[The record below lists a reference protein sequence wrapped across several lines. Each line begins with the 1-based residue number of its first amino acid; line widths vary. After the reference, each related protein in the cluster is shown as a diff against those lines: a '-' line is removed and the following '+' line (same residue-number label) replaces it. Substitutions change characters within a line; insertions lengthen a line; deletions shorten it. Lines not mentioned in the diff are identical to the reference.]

1 MMHICLFCYHLE
13 KEALLLA
20 QSTNEKLVLA
30 TEQERESTQILAEQI
45 STLQVSLQ
53 QQTRKCTEKDEEI
66 KGLRY
71 QLTTNDEHF
80 KFRNDELLKELRQTR
95 GQLGTIK
102 FLSNLL
108 LLL

>member
-45 STLQVSLQ
+45 TTLQASLR

-66 KGLRY
+66 KVLQH
-71 QLTTNDEHF
+71 QLTTSEAF
-80 KFRNDELLKELRQTR
+80 SRCRNDELLQELRQTR
-95 GQLGTIK
+95 GQLGTAK
-102 FLSNLL
+102 LTFNL
-108 LLL
+108 